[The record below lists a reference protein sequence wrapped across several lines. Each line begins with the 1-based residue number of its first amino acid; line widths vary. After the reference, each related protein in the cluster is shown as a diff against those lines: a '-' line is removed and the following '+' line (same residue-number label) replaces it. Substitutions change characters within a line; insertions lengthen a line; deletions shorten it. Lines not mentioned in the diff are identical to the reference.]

1 MGEAVRATTTKQN
14 KKRKKI
20 NTHTHKKRGNLD
32 LDDKKQKK
40 MKKGREK
47 KKKKKKKK
55 EQKQRTLGLT
65 EQNCSELVPSKT
77 RRLLLNTDSDS
88 RRHDTPVFSLFCAD
102 YS

>member
-20 NTHTHKKRGNLD
+20 NTHKKRGNLD

-40 MKKGREK
+40 MKKGR
-47 KKKKKKKK
+47 KKKKKK

>member
-1 MGEAVRATTTKQN
+1 MIR
-14 KKRKKI
+14 KRRRW
-20 NTHTHKKRGNLD
+20 KRG
-32 LDDKKQKK
+32 
-40 MKKGREK
+40 EK
-47 KKKKKKKK
+47 KEEKKKK